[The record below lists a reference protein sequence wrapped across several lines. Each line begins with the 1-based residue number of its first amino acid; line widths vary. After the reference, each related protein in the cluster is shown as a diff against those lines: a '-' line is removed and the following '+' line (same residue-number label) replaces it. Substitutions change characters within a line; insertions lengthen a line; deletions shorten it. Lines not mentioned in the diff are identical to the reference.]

1 MAPPLKPKDSA
12 SEPDAGA
19 AKTLVILAKPPDK
32 NKTVQASST
41 LASPGVQ
48 TELLKSPSI
57 AQKTSSAGEQDE
69 STSAHGTPSASKEND
84 SFSDL
89 VKNVAQR
96 VFHVQQKPAAA
107 QSDGEQ
113 KVSSPPEMSYPVK
126 LVDESLQW
134 CDSAL
139 EYLHDSSDFY
149 VIGVMGLQG
158 VGKSTIMSII
168 SGIHSEKSKWQLF
181 KPQTNDLKEIGE
193 HCTSGIDMFVTNQR
207 VILLDTQPVMSA
219 SVMDHMIQY
228 EKKPP
233 GGPDYHSVEN
243 ALLMQS
249 LQQAAFMM
257 AVCHTIIS
265 VQDWFIDLNYLRFL
279 LSAEMLKPTTPIN
292 IHDLNPLPEET
303 TEYYPHIVFVQNH
316 AQKKDFSANSISKM
330 EETLS
335 NVFQKSKL
343 KYSGSVNPHNRRYPK
358 DSPPKVNLFL
368 IPDKEPPDTDSPN
381 HRFPEYKIH
390 PGYKYLTESL
400 SRQVLSM
407 PRSLLTHTALSE
419 KNWFHYSARI
429 WETVKKSTLFLEY
442 NRLLP

>member
-1 MAPPLKPKDSA
+1 MAPPIKPKDST
-12 SEPDAGA
+12 SEPDTGT

-32 NKTVQASST
+32 NKATQGGNA
-41 LASPGVQ
+41 LASPSVQ
-48 TELLKSPSI
+48 TELLKSPTI
-57 AQKTSSAGEQDE
+57 AQKTSVASEQDDG
-69 STSAHGTPSASKEND
+69 TSSHGTPSTSKDD

-96 VFHVQQKPAAA
+96 VYLVQQKPTIT
-107 QSDGEQ
+107 QNDGEQ
-113 KVSSPPEMSYPVK
+113 KILSPLEMSYPVK

-134 CDSAL
+134 CDNAL
-139 EYLHDSSDFY
+139 EYLHDASDFY
-149 VIGVMGLQG
+149 VIGVLGLQG
-158 VGKSTIMSII
+158 VGKSTVMSII
-168 SGIHSEKSKWQLF
+168 SGIHSERSKWQLF

-193 HCTSGIDMFVTNQR
+193 HCTSGIDMYVTNQR

-292 IHDLNPLPEET
+292 LHDLNPLPEET
-303 TEYYPHIVFVQNH
+303 TEYYPHIVFVQNRS
-316 AQKKDFSANSISKM
+316 QKNDFSENSVVKM
-330 EETLS
+330 EDTLCH
-335 NVFQKSKL
+335 VLQKSKL
-343 KYSGSVNPHNRRYPK
+343 KYSGCVNPRTQRNPK
-358 DSPPKVNLFL
+358 DPPPKVNLFL
-368 IPDKEPPDTDSPN
+368 IPDKEPPDSDSPVN
-381 HRFPEYKIH
+381 RFPEYKIH
-390 PGYKYLTESL
+390 PGYKYLTELL

-407 PRSLLTHTALSE
+407 PRSLLTHTALTE

>member
-1 MAPPLKPKDSA
+1 MAPPIKLKDTGSELEA
-12 SEPDAGA
+12 SPS
-19 AKTLVILAKPPDK
+19 KPLVILAKPPDK
-32 NKTVQASST
+32 NKPKEGHTSVNV
-41 LASPGVQ
+41 LANPSVPN
-48 TELLKSPSI
+48 ELLKSPTI
-57 AQKTSSAGEQDE
+57 VQKNPVTVETDDAGHSGNKDE
-69 STSAHGTPSASKEND
+69 

-96 VFHVQQKPAAA
+96 VFHVQQKPAVVVNE
-107 QSDGEQ
+107 GEQ
-113 KVSSPPEMSYPVK
+113 KLSSPPEMSYPVK

-134 CDSAL
+134 CDNAL
-139 EYLHDSSDFY
+139 EYLHDATDFY
-149 VIGVMGLQG
+149 VIGVLGLQG

-168 SGIHSEKSKWQLF
+168 SGIHSERSKWQLF

-193 HCTSGIDMFVTNQR
+193 HCTSGIDMYVSSQR
-207 VILLDTQPVMSA
+207 IILLDTQPVMSA

-249 LQQAAFMM
+249 LQQAAFLM

-292 IHDLNPLPEET
+292 MHEQIPEET
-303 TEYYPHIVFVQNH
+303 SEYYPHIVFVQNH
-316 AQKKDFSANSISKM
+316 SQREDFDPESISKM
-330 EETLS
+330 QETLHLTL
-335 NVFQKSKL
+335 QKSKL
-343 KYSGSVNPHNRRYPK
+343 KFSGSVNFDANRSYAK
-358 DSPPKVNLFL
+358 DSSKKVNLFL
-368 IPDKEPPDTDSPN
+368 IPDKEPPQDFDSQN
-381 HRFPEYKIH
+381 DQFPEYKGH
-390 PGYKYLTESL
+390 PGYQYLAETL
-400 SRQVLSM
+400 SQQVLSM